1 MIVLLTGNDI
11 DFIEKIYDEFI
22 NSNLMDMLDI
32 YKNQTL
38 TRSMNKIAIVTE
50 EEIEELLSKNKK
62 EIFSIYSI
70 GCNSKFENA
79 ITLNFENTID
89 GLLNA
94 CKTILEDNFQIV
106 HGKWN
111 QLND

>member
-1 MIVLLTGNDI
+1 
-11 DFIEKIYDEFI
+11 
-22 NSNLMDMLDI
+22 MDMLDI

-70 GCNSKFENA
+70 GCV
-79 ITLNFENTID
+79 
-89 GLLNA
+89 
-94 CKTILEDNFQIV
+94 IV
-106 HGKWN
+106 NLKM
-111 QLND
+111 L